1 MDFSKLT
8 MLRTK
13 KDLTQREIAKIL
25 GVGKS
30 TYARWETQ
38 EEIIPLWHL
47 VKFCEYF
54 KVSMDYI
61 LGVSKT
67 NNYNEYDYTKKI
79 DKSII
84 GTNIKFLRKQH
95 KLTQR
100 DLAQLL
106 NTSQSTICAY
116 ENGKT
121 LILTAF
127 AYSLACTFKESVDNI
142 CGLKK
147 GIEIKQINS

>member
-1 MDFSKLT
+1 MDFSKLKL
-8 MLRTK
+8 LRTK
-13 KDLTQREIAKIL
+13 KDLSQRDLAKIL
-25 GVGKS
+25 GVSKS

-38 EEIIPLWHL
+38 EEIIPLWHM

-54 KVSMDYI
+54 KVSIDYT

-67 NNYNEYDYTKKI
+67 NHYEKYDYTKKI
-79 DKSII
+79 DKKII
-84 GTNIKFLRKQH
+84 GTNIKSLRKGH

-121 LILTAF
+121 LVLTAF
-127 AYSLACTFKESVDNI
+127 IYSLAHEFKDSVDRL
-142 CGLKK
+142 CGLEKE
-147 GIEIKQINS
+147 IEVVK